1 MLFSEIGDISFVGLP
16 NGNSLLNPIAVGGP
30 LVTSIA
36 INVDSSTG
44 VTTNYSMAT
53 YTPRFGNLKKQKS
66 DLISKISRER
76 QKFVDEK
83 NTLIRKGL
91 NKTANIDYE
100 NRNQKYSSAENISRV
115 VGDLQNYT
123 EIMQR
128 SSEITSSVVTSN
140 ETYIDPSTNQP
151 INHTI
156 ISSNNSIQDENKKTI
171 SLATNSREQIKKVLS
186 TVSKAIWEG
195 VSKEHNPF
203 IPNMQPP
210 KETPTKED
218 IKDLF

>member
-1 MLFSEIGDISFVGLP
+1 
-16 NGNSLLNPIAVGGP
+16 
-30 LVTSIA
+30 
-36 INVDSSTG
+36 
-44 VTTNYSMAT
+44 
-53 YTPRFGNLKKQKS
+53 
-66 DLISKISRER
+66 
-76 QKFVDEK
+76 
-83 NTLIRKGL
+83 
-91 NKTANIDYE
+91 
-100 NRNQKYSSAENISRV
+100 
-115 VGDLQNYT
+115 
-123 EIMQR
+123 MQR